1 MGDLTIRVSQM
12 SGNVPVSVLH
22 ISGDVDASTHVEL
35 DAEATAAI
43 DQGATH
49 ILLDL
54 TDCNYMSSAGFR
66 SIHKIHSAIQV
77 GHEGGSRIKLLKPT
91 DEVKRLLKTM
101 GFNAYVTVHDDLNE
115 AIKAF

>member
-1 MGDLTIRVSQM
+1 MGDIAIRVSQIT
-12 SGNVPVSVLH
+12 GNVPVSVLH
-22 ISGDVDASTHVEL
+22 ISGDVDASTHVDL
-35 DAEATAAI
+35 DAEAATAI
-43 DQGATH
+43 KQGATH

-54 TDCNYMSSAGFR
+54 TECSYMSSAGFR

-77 GHEGGSRIKLLKPT
+77 GHKGGSRIKLLKPS

-101 GFNAYVTVHDDLNE
+101 GFDAYVAVHDDLNE